1 MSNAGGYQEANKIL
15 LKSKEL
21 KRIME
26 QYEIHKDD
34 LPKCIPEDITSSKYV
49 TVIEGNKWNELKKK
63 LSPQECEALRVENK
77 HIVIDI
83 EKIEE
88 MREKKAPYAKDVFR
102 SLTGY
107 SVHTKHEKLYKESRY
122 PEVNREI
129 LERTAKYLGC
139 DCKELTVSSPED
151 MSDEMV
157 CVDMKLLER
166 YRSDDFDE
174 FIKACKWPEYKRLL
188 FNYIKYRS
196 QSVRRSSVA
205 GILYIL
211 ECRIEDIMVMGLEEQ
226 IKLHLGSIFPENDS
240 YDKMDEFFPT
250 MILIVWDKIKER
262 QYKIDIINYIEV
274 EEDIYYF
281 YLPLTESE
289 CSKFDENHPWE
300 IEIEAPGREE
310 DYDKWEENVKEQ
322 MEDQIEEKKIEEI
335 KGKQS
340 PESFNNEVDE
350 LISKMWESELIEF
363 VWEEDENKEW
373 EILYGLWG
381 RILHRI
387 VNDREY
393 ARNLFEEFGMTS
405 PF

>member
-1 MSNAGGYQEANKIL
+1 MSNAGGYQEVNKIL
-15 LKSKEL
+15 LKSEEL
-21 KRIME
+21 KRIIE
-26 QYEIHKDD
+26 QYGIHKDD
-34 LPKCIPEDITSSKYV
+34 LPKCIPEDISSSKYV
-49 TVIEGNKWNELKKK
+49 AVIEGNKWNELKKK
-63 LSPQECEALRVENK
+63 LPTQEYEALKEQNNNN
-77 HIVIDI
+77 IVIDI

-88 MREKKAPYAKDVFR
+88 MREKKAPYAKDAFG
-102 SLTGY
+102 SLTGCSGY
-107 SVHTKHEKLYKESRY
+107 TKYESAYRKSRY

-129 LERTAKYLGC
+129 LERTATYLGC
-139 DCKELTVSSPED
+139 NYKELTVSSPED

-250 MILIVWDKIKER
+250 VILIVWDKIKER

-340 PESFNNEVDE
+340 SERFNDEVDE
-350 LISKMWESELIEF
+350 IISKMWESELIEF
-363 VWEEDENKEW
+363 VWEEDENKE
-373 EILYGLWG
+373 
-381 RILHRI
+381 
-387 VNDREY
+387 
-393 ARNLFEEFGMTS
+393 
-405 PF
+405 

>member
-363 VWEEDENKEW
+363 VREEDENKEW

>member
-1 MSNAGGYQEANKIL
+1 MSNTGGYQKVNKIL
-15 LKSKEL
+15 LKSEEL

-26 QYEIHKDD
+26 QYGIHKDD
-34 LPKCIPEDITSSKYV
+34 LPKCIPEDISSSKYV
-49 TVIEGNKWNELKKK
+49 AVIEGNKWNELKKK

-88 MREKKAPYAKDVFR
+88 MRGKKAPYAKNVFG

-107 SVHTKHEKLYKESRY
+107 SGHTKYEPKYRKSRY

-174 FIKACKWPEYKRLL
+174 FIKACKWPEYKILL
-188 FNYIKYRS
+188 FNYIKNRS
-196 QSVRRSSVA
+196 QVVESDSVA

-211 ECRIEDIMVMGLEEQ
+211 ECKMEDIIVTGLEEQ
-226 IKLHLGSIFPENDS
+226 IQRYIKKAFPENDD

-250 MILIVWDKIKER
+250 VILIVWDKIKER
-262 QYKIDIINYIEV
+262 QYKSGIIYYIED
-274 EEDIYYF
+274 EEDIYHV
-281 YLPLTESE
+281 YLPFTESE

-300 IEIEAPGREE
+300 IEVEASGREE
-310 DYDKWEENVKEQ
+310 DFNKWEENIKEQ
-322 MEDQIEEKKIEEI
+322 IEEWIEEKKIETV

-363 VWEEDENKEW
+363 VREEDENKEW